1 MPKVIGVLRVTA
13 ETYNEEKRGGVSREG
28 GGGGRSDFPTV
39 VGIVVH
45 ARRVATRRLAEKE

>member
-13 ETYNEEKRGGVSREG
+13 ETYNEEKRGGVSSEG